1 MYKAEQEVYVNRDIS
16 FTVEANSIDEFID
29 KYGKMYD
36 LNAFHIKEL
45 DSNKSRIYI
54 YLKDVDK
61 RIIQGLAPIFEIVL
75 ENSKPCESDEKHLK
89 NYRDQGFVYEE
100 DEAYIKISLGD
111 SNDKKISLAGIVL
124 YFLLLD
130 MKYPQLLTEFEHM
143 KENICRGGFNSAVYN
158 GLEGYYYSKY
168 FVKWLLD
175 FKEYII
181 ENPRFSIVKPLYD
194 LVENLQNPLTSKL
207 K

>member
-1 MYKAEQEVYVNRDIS
+1 MYKAEQEVYGNRDIS
-16 FTVEANSIDEFID
+16 FTVEEKSIDEFIE
-29 KYGKMYD
+29 KYGKIYD
-36 LNAFHIKEL
+36 LNASHIKDK

-61 RIIQGLAPIFEIVL
+61 RIIQGLAPIFEIAL
-75 ENSKPCESDEKHLK
+75 ENSKPCEFDEKHLK

-100 DEAYIKISLGD
+100 DEAYINISLGD
-111 SNDKKISLAGIVL
+111 SNDKEISLAGIVL

-130 MKYPQLLTEFEHM
+130 MKYLQLSTEFEYM
-143 KENICRGGFNSAVYN
+143 KENICRGGFNSAIYN

-194 LVENLQNPLTSKL
+194 LVENLENPLTSKL